1 MFGLI
6 QEKLKLN
13 PGTENSVPV
22 SESIDFLLVNTNS
35 RECPIKRSEQD
46 RADRGYVKNELEK
59 IRHEIGCRT
68 EYNIET
74 RKAKLQERLKDESQK
89 ALATGD
95 YTGMRRIK
103 NELAFIND
111 TAPEKKP
118 IELKT
123 LLIMK
128 HIFGKKVGRREVE
141 DFLLNNSHADP
152 IELLNCGI
160 DQLAEK
166 CDAVIRTANQ
176 S

>member
-1 MFGLI
+1 MNMFKEKNIISILPSGQLEQGLNLNTS
-6 QEKLKLN
+6 EKSRINFEYSNGEQRNDLS
-13 PGTENSVPV
+13 GREN
-22 SESIDFLLVNTNS
+22 
-35 RECPIKRSEQD
+35 IK
-46 RADRGYVKNELEK
+46 KELE
-59 IRHEIGCRT
+59 RVRREISGRT
-68 EYNIET
+68 EASIGARKQELHEQLKAES
-74 RKAKLQERLKDESQK
+74 RKALE
-89 ALATGD
+89 TGD